1 MGTRVDK
8 QINGTQQRT
17 EIEAYK
23 YGNLINDKGALQSSE
38 NRTVL
43 VINGI
48 GSTAYPYEG
57 KMNLISSSNSSKS
70 YFQMRC
76 KSKCDR

>member
-8 QINGTQQRT
+8 QINGTEQRT
-17 EIEAYK
+17 EIDAYK

-48 GSTAYPYEG
+48 GSTAYPYEEE
-57 KMNLISSSNSSKS
+57 MNLDLFFRLIKKL
-70 YFQMRC
+70 FLDALQV
-76 KSKCDR
+76 

>member
-8 QINGTQQRT
+8 QINGTEQRT
-17 EIEAYK
+17 EIDAYK

-48 GSTAYPYEG
+48 GSTAYPYEE
-57 KMNLISSSNSSKS
+57 KMNLDLFFRLIKKL
-70 YFQMRC
+70 FLDALQI
-76 KSKCDR
+76 